1 MTVVIRTDPHRF
13 GSGIPISFSSF
24 ATATLIPKIIMSNN
38 TPSSLSFPP
47 LECMQADDYEAADAA
62 RQRLTPK
69 SRLRLFSSL
78 NDLRK
83 RKQSN
88 KSASKKS
95 AEADKDTPAILGP
108 STGTEDNVINLDG
121 SAITDSDVSK
131 DIYRW
136 ATLYENQRGCV
147 HMSLFDS
154 QLINVAQ
161 INNIFNTLLL

>member
-1 MTVVIRTDPHRF
+1 
-13 GSGIPISFSSF
+13 
-24 ATATLIPKIIMSNN
+24 
-38 TPSSLSFPP
+38 
-47 LECMQADDYEAADAA
+47 MQADDYEAADAA

-95 AEADKDTPAILGP
+95 AEADQDTPAILGP